1 VRRNLPL
8 SFYRR
13 DAVIIA
19 EELLGK
25 FLVGNR
31 GAESAARRII
41 DVEVYDGPEDLASHA
56 SRGRT
61 PRTEV
66 MFRKGGVW
74 YVYLVY
80 GMHQLLNIVTGTE
93 GYPTAILIRAVE
105 GAEGPG
111 RVGKL
116 FGVEKTLYGAPAARK
131 SGLWIEDRGIAIPK
145 DSITRLPR
153 VGVAYAGAWAQKPLR
168 FICCQLHKKMIH

>member
-1 VRRNLPL
+1 MRRNLPL

-116 FGVEKTLYGAPAARK
+116 FGVEKTLYGAPATRK
-131 SGLWIEDRGIAIPK
+131 SGLWIEDRGTAVPK
-145 DSITRLPR
+145 DSITHLPR

>member
-1 VRRNLPL
+1 MRRNLPL

-80 GMHQLLNIVTGTE
+80 GMHQLLNVVTGPE
-93 GYPTAILIRAVE
+93 GYPAAILIRGVE

-111 RVGKL
+111 R
-116 FGVEKTLYGAPAARK
+116 AARK
-131 SGLWIEDRGIAIPK
+131 SGLWVEDRGIAVPK
-145 DSITRLPR
+145 DSVTRLPR

-168 FICCQLHKKMIH
+168 FVCCRLHKKILH